1 MTLTPEDQAIERAY
15 LSHIEALFKTMI
27 ASLGSGADEQ
37 DSLKRFDAGCELA
50 RRAKLLTNQWEPP
63 K

>member
-1 MTLTPEDQAIERAY
+1 MTPEEQAIEKAY
-15 LSHIEALFKTMI
+15 LSHIEALFRTMI
-27 ASLGSGADEQ
+27 SCLGAGADAQ

-50 RRAKLLTNQWEPP
+50 RRAKLLTQQREPP